1 MSRGS
6 VSIDVRDGMSIDVGW
21 MMPVDGRSV
30 LSVDRGERESVD
42 GAGVW
47 VDGG

>member
-6 VSIDVRDGMSIDVGW
+6 VSIDVRTEVLIDVRW
-21 MMPVDGRSV
+21 TISVYGRVS
-30 LSVDRGERESVD
+30 SVD
-42 GAGVW
+42 GGERVSVNKTGVW